1 MQQSPRDYTRYAFY
15 VSGLVIVLL
24 VCVSFV
30 PGFRV
35 GGVTIKRANILSDVV
50 TFHED
55 VRSLLSSE
63 DLLDTSFVEEFDA
76 QSEAGELG
84 PAEPADENAV
94 AAVDELALPSPAATP
109 DNALLSVPVI
119 VDTAIVQIED
129 FSPDRQMLARF
140 YHALAYET
148 GDRPVRIAVLGDSFI
163 EADIITADLRE
174 QLQMNYGGR
183 GVGFVPF
190 STPLSK
196 YRGTVS
202 HNHEGWTDYNLI
214 KRKSVP
220 EEYKELFFVSG
231 MLSIP
236 ADGAYTQYEGV
247 QFRKRI
253 EKSGTA
259 SLFFLNGGETEL
271 TVAVNGGE
279 ARRYA
284 LPAGEEVQ
292 RIAVETSED
301 IASLRIAVEHPEDF
315 IGYGVVLEDSVGV
328 SVHNFSVRSN
338 SGLALLGTDYGIN
351 RQMNG
356 YLPYDMV
363 ILQYGLN
370 AMSPDVTDYGYYG
383 KQLVKIIEYVKRCFP
398 ESAVVVMS
406 VGDRSTMQN
415 GTAVTMPAVLAMLQ
429 TQEAAARACGVG
441 FWNTYEAMGGDRSMP
456 KFVERRWAAKDYTH
470 IGYPGGKYI
479 ADQFVRF
486 LDAAVASVREQDAVR
501 RRIEAERERIE
512 AERAAYDL
520 SGATIDK
527 GGDDGYGE
535 LRSVLPAEPVDTA
548 VRHAARRT
556 AAAADTVAGWRS
568 VTERGASEP
577 AETDQEENSAATI

>member
-15 VSGLVIVLL
+15 VSALVIVLL

-30 PGFRV
+30 PGFHV
-35 GGVTIKRANILSDVV
+35 GEVTIKRANILSDVV

-55 VRSLLSSE
+55 VRSVISSE

-76 QSEAGELG
+76 MNEADEAADTAQHESAVAVEEAERADSLAVLAGEPEREALMTV
-84 PAEPADENAV
+84 PAIAD
-94 AAVDELALPSPAATP
+94 T
-109 DNALLSVPVI
+109 
-119 VDTAIVQIED
+119 TIVQIED
-129 FSPDRQMLARF
+129 FSPDEQMLARF

-148 GDRPVRIAVLGDSFI
+148 GRRPVRIAVLGDSFI

-174 QLQMNYGGR
+174 QLQVTYGGR

-202 HNHEGWTDYNLI
+202 HTHEGWTDYNLI

-220 EEYKELFFVSG
+220 EEYKDRFFVSG
-231 MLSIP
+231 MLAIP
-236 ADGAYTQYEGV
+236 TDGAYTRYEGV

-253 EKSGTA
+253 EKSNTA
-259 SLFFLNGGETEL
+259 SLFFLNGGDTEL
-271 TVAVNGGE
+271 TVTVNGGPE
-279 ARRYA
+279 RHYD
-284 LPAGEEVQ
+284 LPAEERVQ
-292 RIAVETSED
+292 RIEVETSED
-301 IASLRIAVEHPEDF
+301 IASLRIDVAHPEEF

-338 SGLALLGTDYGIN
+338 SGLALLGTDYDIN
-351 RQMNG
+351 RQMND

-370 AMSPDVTDYGYYG
+370 AMSPDVMDYGYYG
-383 KQLVKIIEYVKRCFP
+383 KQLVKIIEYIKSCFP
-398 ESAVVVMS
+398 ASAVVVMS

-415 GTAVTMPAVLAMLQ
+415 GTAVTMPAVHAMLK

-441 FWNTYEAMGGDRSMP
+441 FWNTYDAMGGDNSMP

-479 ADQFVRF
+479 AEQFVRF
-486 LDAAVASVREQDAVR
+486 LDAAVASVREQDEVRRQIEEQR
-501 RRIEAERERIE
+501 RRIEAER
-512 AERAAYDL
+512 ASYDL
-520 SGATIDK
+520 SDVTIE
-527 GGDDGYGE
+527 GTTDDGLDRLWSVAGTDSVAGVS
-535 LRSVLPAEPVDTA
+535 RSVRAAVTDSLAGCDADSRQAECADST
-548 VRHAARRT
+548 T
-556 AAAADTVAGWRS
+556 NAAA
-568 VTERGASEP
+568 EREA
-577 AETDQEENSAATI
+577 I

>member
-15 VSGLVIVLL
+15 VSALVIVLL

-30 PGFRV
+30 PGFHV
-35 GGVTIKRANILSDVV
+35 GEVTIKRANILSDVV

-55 VRSLLSSE
+55 VRSVISSE

-76 QSEAGELG
+76 MNGTDETADA
-84 PAEPADENAV
+84 AEPVGEEAERADSLMALADDPLDRGLLAV
-94 AAVDELALPSPAATP
+94 PAIA
-109 DNALLSVPVI
+109 
-119 VDTAIVQIED
+119 DTTIVQIED
-129 FSPDRQMLARF
+129 FSPDEQMLARF

-148 GDRPVRIAVLGDSFI
+148 GFRPVRIAVLGDSFI

-174 QLQMNYGGR
+174 QLQVTYGGR

-202 HNHEGWTDYNLI
+202 HTHEGWTDYNLI

-220 EEYKELFFVSG
+220 EEYKDRFFVSG
-231 MLSIP
+231 MLAIP
-236 ADGAYTQYEGV
+236 TDGAYTRYEGV

-253 EKSGTA
+253 EKSNTA
-259 SLFFLNGGETEL
+259 SLFFLNGGDTEL
-271 TVAVNGGE
+271 TVAVNGGPE
-279 ARRYA
+279 QHYD
-284 LPAGEEVQ
+284 LPAEERVQ
-292 RIAVETSED
+292 RIEVETTED
-301 IASLRIAVEHPEDF
+301 IASLRIGVAHPEEF
-315 IGYGVVLEDSVGV
+315 IGYGVVMEDSVGV

-338 SGLALLGTDYGIN
+338 SGLALLGTDYDIN
-351 RQMNG
+351 RQMND

-370 AMSPDVTDYGYYG
+370 AMSPDVMDYGYYG
-383 KQLVKIIEYVKRCFP
+383 KQLVKIIEYIKRCFP

-415 GTAVTMPAVLAMLQ
+415 GTAVTMPAVHAMLK

-441 FWNTYEAMGGDRSMP
+441 FWNTYDAMGGDNSMP

-479 ADQFVRF
+479 AEQFVRF
-486 LDAAVASVREQDAVR
+486 LDAAVASVREQDEVR
-501 RRIEAERERIE
+501 RQIEEQCRRIEE
-512 AERAAYDL
+512 ERASYDL
-520 SGATIDK
+520 SDVTVEGAT
-527 GGDDGYGE
+527 DDG
-535 LRSVLPAEPVDTA
+535 LDRLWSVEES
-548 VRHAARRT
+548 
-556 AAAADTVAGWRS
+556 DTVAGVSRS
-568 VTERGASEP
+568 VRAAVTDSLAGREADSRP
-577 AETDQEENSAATI
+577 AERTESSANTEAADRETI

>member
-15 VSGLVIVLL
+15 VSALVIVLL

-30 PGFRV
+30 PGFHV
-35 GGVTIKRANILSDVV
+35 GEVTIKRANILSDVV

-55 VRSLLSSE
+55 VRSVISSE
-63 DLLDTSFVEEFDA
+63 DLLDTSFVEKFDA
-76 QSEAGELG
+76 MNGTDEAADA
-84 PAEPADENAV
+84 AEPVGEEAERADSLMALADDPLDRGLLAV
-94 AAVDELALPSPAATP
+94 PAIA
-109 DNALLSVPVI
+109 
-119 VDTAIVQIED
+119 DTTIVQIED
-129 FSPDRQMLARF
+129 FSPDEQMLARF

-148 GDRPVRIAVLGDSFI
+148 GSRPVRIAVLGDSFI

-174 QLQMNYGGR
+174 QLQVTYGGR

-202 HNHEGWTDYNLI
+202 HTHEGWTDYNLI

-220 EEYKELFFVSG
+220 EEYKDRFFVSG
-231 MLSIP
+231 MLAIP
-236 ADGAYTQYEGV
+236 TDGAYTRYEGV

-253 EKSGTA
+253 EKSNTA
-259 SLFFLNGGETEL
+259 SLFFLNGGDTEL
-271 TVAVNGGE
+271 TVAVNGGPE
-279 ARRYA
+279 QHYD
-284 LPAGEEVQ
+284 LPAEERVQ
-292 RIAVETSED
+292 RIEVETMED
-301 IASLRIAVEHPEDF
+301 IASLRIGVAHPEEF
-315 IGYGVVLEDSVGV
+315 IGYGVVMEDSVGV

-338 SGLALLGTDYGIN
+338 SGLALLGTDYDIN
-351 RQMNG
+351 RQMND

-370 AMSPDVTDYGYYG
+370 AMSPDVMDYGYYG
-383 KQLVKIIEYVKRCFP
+383 KQLVKIIEYIKRCFP

-415 GTAVTMPAVLAMLQ
+415 GTAVTMPAVHAMLK

-441 FWNTYEAMGGDRSMP
+441 FWNTYDAMGGDNSMP

-479 ADQFVRF
+479 AEQFVRF
-486 LDAAVASVREQDAVR
+486 LDAAVASVREQDEVRRQIEEQR
-501 RRIEAERERIE
+501 RRIEE
-512 AERAAYDL
+512 ERASYDL
-520 SGATIDK
+520 SDVTVEGAT
-527 GGDDGYGE
+527 DDG
-535 LRSVLPAEPVDTA
+535 LDRLWSVEES
-548 VRHAARRT
+548 
-556 AAAADTVAGWRS
+556 DTVAGVSRS
-568 VTERGASEP
+568 VRAAVTDSLAGREADGRPEGRADSTVNTDAAEREA
-577 AETDQEENSAATI
+577 I